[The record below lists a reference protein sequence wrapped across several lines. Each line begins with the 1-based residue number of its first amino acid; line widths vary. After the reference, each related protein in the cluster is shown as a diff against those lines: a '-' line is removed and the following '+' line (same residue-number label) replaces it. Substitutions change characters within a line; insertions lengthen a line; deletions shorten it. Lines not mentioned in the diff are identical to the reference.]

1 MDGSVQRTSV
11 NQFGNAL
18 KYPRLPNHTVVWLN
32 LDTRY
37 SRAWLD
43 MSKEPMVLSV
53 PDTHGRYCSHEGEL
67 VCQLTLEVEL
77 YRARS
82 LYPAA
87 RLGLSPRL

>member
-1 MDGSVQRTSV
+1 
-11 NQFGNAL
+11 
-18 KYPRLPNHTVVWLN
+18 VWLN

-67 VCQLTLEVEL
+67 VGQLTLEVEL

-87 RLGLSPRL
+87 RLGLSRRLQSHHPDFTDSKHREHGLRAAQG